1 MRSRDKGVSR
11 DASTAAVNLIERGLR
26 LASFALIAFALWR
39 ALSGAGAAETLRL
52 RSSVLTR
59 EMPAIESE
67 RETSLHIDVDVTPSP
82 ADRDALAAVA
92 HAGTRV
98 TWSATAMT
106 PLAAVAERSREP
118 GGPVRVAVASL
129 ADVSLSDGLA
139 ALDTVRASSATRG
152 STVSVGS
159 PSGALGARSGSARAP
174 VGVPPS
180 VTLHP
185 VLVLGRV
192 GWESKFV
199 VAALE
204 EQGWTVEQRVFV
216 APGADVN
223 QGAGGAID
231 TSRYSAVI
239 ALDTTLGSAGPQL
252 SRYVRDGGGLVL
264 LASAANAAS
273 VRAIAPAHADERRLP
288 IARAFD
294 IPEPTNAMPVYPLES
309 ARGDAVRIATR
320 GPLLTVAARREGAGR
335 VLQAGFDETWR
346 WRMQGGADAVAAHRA
361 WWSRMVASVAASPL
375 TPSAD
380 SSAAEGAPLARL
392 IDALGPAVTSAPDAS
407 TPRRLPVWLLPAILL
422 ALLAEWGS
430 RRWRGAQ

>member
-1 MRSRDKGVSR
+1 MHSPGERVSR
-11 DASTAAVNLIERGLR
+11 DVSSEQIERGLR
-26 LASFALIAFALWR
+26 AAAFALIAFALWR
-39 ALSGAGAAETLRL
+39 ALSGAGPAETLRVK
-52 RSSVLTR
+52 SSALAR
-59 EMPAIESE
+59 EMPAIESA
-67 RETSLHIDVDVTPSP
+67 RETSLHVDVDVTPPP

-98 TWSATAMT
+98 TWSAAAMT

-139 ALDTVRASSATRG
+139 ALDTVRASNATRG
-152 STVSVGS
+152 SRISVGA
-159 PSGALGARSGSARAP
+159 PSGALDARSGSARAP
-174 VGVPPS
+174 VGLPPFAM
-180 VTLHP
+180 LHP
-185 VLVLGRV
+185 VLVLGRA
-192 GWESKFV
+192 GWEAKFT

-216 APGADVN
+216 APGADVL

-231 TSRYSAVI
+231 TSRYSAVV
-239 ALDTTLGSAGPQL
+239 ALDSTLGSAGPQL
-252 SRYVRDGGGLVL
+252 ARYVREGGGLVL
-264 LASAANAAS
+264 LAGAANASA
-273 VRAIAPAHADERRLP
+273 VRAIAPARAGERRLA

-294 IPEPTNAMPVYPLES
+294 IPEPTSAMPLYPLES
-309 ARGDAVRIATR
+309 ARRDAVRISTR
-320 GPLLTVAARREGAGR
+320 GPLLTIAARREGAGR

-361 WWSRMVASVAASPL
+361 WWSRMVGSVAATPL
-375 TPSAD
+375 ASED
-380 SSAAEGAPLARL
+380 RGRSAEGAPLARL
-392 IDALGPAVTSAPDAS
+392 IDALGPAVSAAPDAS
-407 TPRRLPVWLLPAILL
+407 APRRLPVWLLPAILL

>member
-1 MRSRDKGVSR
+1 MSV
-11 DASTAAVNLIERGLR
+11 VNVIESGLR
-26 LASFALIAFALWR
+26 AASFALIAFALWR
-39 ALSGAGAAETLRL
+39 ALSGAGAAETLRV
-52 RSSVLTR
+52 RSSALTR
-59 EMPAIESE
+59 EMPAIQSA
-67 RETSLHIDVDVTPSP
+67 REAALHVDVDVTPSP

-98 TWSATAMT
+98 TWSAAAVT

-118 GGPVRVAVASL
+118 GGPVRIAVASL
-129 ADVSLSDGLA
+129 AEVSLSDGLG
-139 ALDTVRASSATRG
+139 ALDTVRAANATRG
-152 STVSVGS
+152 STVSVGA
-159 PSGALGARSGSARAP
+159 PSGTLGARSGSARAP
-174 VGVPPS
+174 VGVPS
-180 VTLHP
+180 ALALHA
-185 VLVLGRV
+185 VLVLGRA
-192 GWESKFV
+192 GWEAKFV

-216 APGADVN
+216 APGADVM

-231 TSRYSAVI
+231 TSRYSAVV

-252 SRYVRDGGGLVL
+252 ARYVRDGGGLVL
-264 LASAANAAS
+264 LGGAANASA
-273 VRAIAPAHADERRLP
+273 VRAIAPAHAGERRLA

-294 IPEPTNAMPVYPLES
+294 IPEPTNAMSLYPLES
-309 ARGDAVRIATR
+309 ARGDVVRISTR

-361 WWSRMVASVAASPL
+361 WWSHLVASVAASPL
-375 TPSAD
+375 APTAD
-380 SSAAEGAPLARL
+380 SPAAEGAPVARL
-392 IDALGPAVTSAPDAS
+392 IDALGPAVTAVPDAS
-407 TPRRLPVWLLPAILL
+407 APHRLPAWLLPAILL